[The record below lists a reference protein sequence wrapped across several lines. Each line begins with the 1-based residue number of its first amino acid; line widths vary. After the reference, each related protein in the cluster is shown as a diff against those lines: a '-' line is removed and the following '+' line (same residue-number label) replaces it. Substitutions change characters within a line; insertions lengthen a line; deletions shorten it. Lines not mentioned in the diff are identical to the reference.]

1 MRPAGQEVSRV
12 FSQGLAAYSAKRI
25 EAIRPEESIAAL
37 GLFGPVKNDGF
48 VKSPKMSHCE
58 RSEAISYFKLI
69 DFMRLLRL
77 CAPRNDATS
86 DFLRDHQESVV

>member
-48 VKSPKMSHCE
+48 VKSPS
-58 RSEAISYFKLI
+58 AA
-69 DFMRLLRL
+69 LRGNFV
-77 CAPRNDATS
+77 AAAHS
-86 DFLRDHQESVV
+86 